1 MLIIDAQLSPHLAN
15 WIKEQFGIEAYSA
28 KYLGLRD
35 AEDLEIFLEA
45 RRLNAIVLT
54 KDEDFVQLLDQ
65 KGSPPKVI
73 WITCGNTS
81 NQKMREILTAKLLI
95 ALELLE
101 STDLVEITD

>member
-45 RRLNAIVLT
+45 KRLNAIVLT
-54 KDEDFVQLLDQ
+54 KDEDFV
-65 KGSPPKVI
+65 
-73 WITCGNTS
+73 
-81 NQKMREILTAKLLI
+81 
-95 ALELLE
+95 
-101 STDLVEITD
+101 